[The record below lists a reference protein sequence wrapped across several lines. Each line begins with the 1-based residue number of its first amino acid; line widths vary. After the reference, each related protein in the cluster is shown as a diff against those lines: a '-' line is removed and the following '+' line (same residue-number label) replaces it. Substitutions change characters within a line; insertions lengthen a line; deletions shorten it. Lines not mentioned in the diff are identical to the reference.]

1 MSRAPNNTLR
11 PLEAAGNQYASG
23 DAPKLRLKPAQSMPA
38 LNAAEDAQ
46 RKINALKRHANDQSA
61 DNVLSPQLARSKSMA
76 DIDDI
81 AITWRNLLESIPF
94 MAIPGVSNEL
104 TVFRR
109 TVSTRRITGR
119 VPSFRQLL
127 QTKRVPSITEESDTE
142 YSVGTEEGSPIF
154 GKALGKS
161 QVSSRTRLLFAQNAY
176 TDCEPFSL
184 PMSRLCV

>member
-1 MSRAPNNTLR
+1 MSRAPQNTLR

-46 RKINALKRHANDQSA
+46 RKLNALKRHANDNSS

-119 VPSFRQLL
+119 VPSFRHLL
-127 QTKRVPSITEESDTE
+127 QSTSKRVPSITEESDTE

-154 GKALGKS
+154 GKALG
-161 QVSSRTRLLFAQNAY
+161 
-176 TDCEPFSL
+176 E
-184 PMSRLCV
+184 